1 VYTRAQAQGN
11 ELADSEADDEVD
23 AEAEGEQEGEW
34 EARAQPRRHENLAP
48 YHCMPPEVMPVVF
61 EPVPNSQMMKF
72 LLAKRAQH
80 QRQTAESTAASA
92 EC

>member
-1 VYTRAQAQGN
+1 
-11 ELADSEADDEVD
+11 VD
-23 AEAEGEQEGEW
+23 AEAEDVQEGEW
-34 EARAQPRRHENLAP
+34 EARSQPPRHEQLAP

-61 EPVPNSQMMKF
+61 EPVPSSQMMKF

-80 QRQTAESTAASA
+80 QRHTGQSDAAT